1 LAFRADHVHR
11 YVDFGRLRVSR
22 VPAIFALL
30 SKLTAA
36 WSRRPHPGRTADRTY
51 LVYLRAPSPAVQRV
65 VASRFEI
72 HEEHLVFVDREG
84 KLVALFVMELVESFN
99 VVSG

>member
-1 LAFRADHVHR
+1 
-11 YVDFGRLRVSR
+11 VSR

-36 WSRRPHPGRTADRTY
+36 WSRRPHPGRTADKIY
-51 LVYLRAPSPAVQRV
+51 LVYLRPPSPAVQRV

-72 HEEHLVFVDREG
+72 HGEHLVFVDPEG